1 MASLRQY
8 IRGSWVGR
16 VLLIPWRLKNAL
28 ASSLP
33 PVLRSFA
40 WAFKSREH
48 YNYTYD
54 LEPLNVEYLASF
66 VAVVTG
72 QPLKLALKY
81 IREIETDTELKNHI
95 VRLNRE
101 HKERFVADAEA
112 RFGRRLGW
120 YALVRAHK
128 PRLVVETGVDKGLG
142 SCVIAAALMRNAAEG
157 SPGRLLGLDI
167 NPEAGYLLAK
177 PYDQVG
183 AVRLGDSLA
192 SIAALKEEVDFFI
205 HDSDHSVEH
214 EANEFH
220 AVESKLSARA
230 LVVSD
235 NADCTSELLKFAQRT
250 GRRFLFFGEK
260 PKDHW
265 WRGDGIGVAFP

>member
-1 MASLRQY
+1 MASLRE
-8 IRGSWVGR
+8 RVRSSWWGR

-54 LEPLNVEYLASF
+54 LQALNVEYLASF

-72 QPLKLALKY
+72 QPMKLAMKY
-81 IREIETDTELKNHI
+81 IREIEGDAELKNHI
-95 VRLNRE
+95 ARLNRA
-101 HKERFVADAEA
+101 HKERFVADAEV
-112 RFGRRLGW
+112 RFGKRLGW

-142 SCVIAAALMRNAAEG
+142 SCVIAAALLRNAAEG
-157 SPGRLLGLDI
+157 APGRLLGLDI
-167 NPEAGYLLAK
+167 NSEAGYLLTQ
-177 PYDQVG
+177 PYDQRGELRV
-183 AVRLGDSLA
+183 GDSLA
-192 SIAALKEEVDFFI
+192 TIAALNEEIDFFI

-214 EANEFH
+214 EANELR
-220 AVESKLSARA
+220 AIESKLSARA
-230 LVVSD
+230 LVLSD
-235 NADCTSELLKFAQRT
+235 NADCTGELLKFAQRT
-250 GRRFLFFGEK
+250 GRRFLFFAEK

-265 WRGDGIGVAFP
+265 WPGDGIGVAFP

>member
-1 MASLRQY
+1 MALFRQY
-8 IRGSWVGR
+8 VRSSWLGR

-33 PVLRSFA
+33 PVLRSLA

-54 LEPLNVEYLASF
+54 LQPLNVEYLASF

-72 QPLKLALKY
+72 EPFKMALKY
-81 IREIETDTELKNHI
+81 IREIEADTELKNHI
-95 VRLNRE
+95 VRLNRA
-101 HKERFVADAEA
+101 HTERFVADAEA

-142 SCVIAAALMRNAAEG
+142 SCVIAAALVRNAAEG
-157 SPGRLLGLDI
+157 SPGRLVGLDI
-167 NPEAGYLLAK
+167 NPQAGYLLVK
-177 PYDQVG
+177 PYDRVG
-183 AVRLGDSLA
+183 EIRLGDSLA
-192 SIAALKEEVDFFI
+192 SIAALKQEVDFFI

-214 EANEFH
+214 EANEFR

-235 NADCTSELLKFAQRT
+235 NADCTGELLKFAQRT
-250 GRRFLFFGEK
+250 GRKFLFFAEK

-265 WRGDGIGVAFP
+265 WPGDGIGVAFQ